1 MVGRRRFGARA
12 TLVLAIALLG
22 APAAAAR
29 GAGGG
34 CDPIDPARCLLPWPN
49 DHFTRPDPA
58 SPTGRRL
65 DLRDRQMPRNAQ
77 GVPISAADYDES
89 DGFSPGQTIVTK
101 VPGLDTP
108 EALRRTG
115 AVPVTDLA
123 RAYDRRQPVVV
134 LDARTG
140 RRHLV
145 WAELDANAGSAADTA
160 LLIHPAVNFREGR
173 RYVVALRYL
182 RGSDGG
188 RLRAGAAF
196 RRYRDRIPTDSAAFE
211 RRRPHMERIFRTLRR
226 AGIDRRSLY
235 LAWDFTVA
243 SGRSLAE
250 RMLSI
255 RDRAFAAL
263 GDRDLADLRPDG
275 RAPAFTV
282 DAVTD
287 YTPAEQPHVAR
298 RVEGRVTVPCYLDRP
313 GCPPG
318 ARFRLSPGGLPV
330 RTPGNT
336 TQARFICNVPRSAT
350 PAAPARPS
358 LYGHGLFGDAGEV
371 RADNVEQ
378 LGDENGVLVCASDW
392 VGMSEEDLPNA
403 LALLQ
408 DLSRFPSLP
417 DRLQQGFVNFMYLGR
432 ALIHPRGLAAHEAF
446 RRDGRPLID
455 TRRLFYYG
463 NSQGGIAGGALTA
476 VAPDFTRAVLYVGA
490 TNYSL
495 LLDRSVDFDPFA
507 AVLRPSYPDP
517 LERPLIVSLLQVLWD
532 RGEPNGYAWHLTR
545 DPYPDTP
552 RHRVLQLMAYGDHQV
567 ANVATEV
574 QARTI
579 GTRLRR
585 PALDPGR
592 SPDRRPFFG
601 IPRLRRL
608 PYDGNA
614 LVVWDIGP
622 LRPAGC
628 GLPGAPEC
636 LGTPAPPTSNT
647 APRLGVDPHDL
658 VIESEAR
665 ARRQIAEFLKID
677 GRVIEVCGEEPCRA
691 AGWTGP

>member
-1 MVGRRRFGARA
+1 MVLAVALAGAPEAGAREA
-12 TLVLAIALLG
+12 G
-22 APAAAAR
+22 A
-29 GAGGG
+29 G
-34 CDPIDPARCLLPWPN
+34 CDPLDPARCLLPWPN
-49 DHFTRPDPA
+49 DHFTRPDAA
-58 SPTGRRL
+58 SATGRRL
-65 DLRDRQMPRNAQ
+65 ALRDELMPRNAQ
-77 GVPISAADYDES
+77 GVPIAAADYNAS

-134 LDARTG
+134 VDARTH

-145 WAELDANAGSAADTA
+145 WAELDANAHSAADTA

-173 RYVVALRYL
+173 RYVVALRDL
-182 RGSDGG
+182 RGADGR

-196 RRYRDRIPTDSAAFE
+196 RRYRDRIHTRSAAFE
-211 RRRPHMERIFRTLRR
+211 RRRPHMEEIFRTLRR
-226 AGIDRRSLY
+226 AGVSRRSLY

-263 GDRDLADLRPDG
+263 DDRDLADLLPAGRP
-275 RAPAFTV
+275 PAVAV

-318 ARFRLSPGGLPV
+318 SRFRLGPRGLPV

-336 TQARFICNVPRSAT
+336 TQARFICNIPRSAT

-392 VGMSEEDLPNA
+392 IGMSEEDLPNA

-417 DRLQQGFVNFMYLGR
+417 DRLQQGFVNFLYLGR
-432 ALIHPRGLAAHEAF
+432 ALIHPSGLAAHDAF
-446 RRDGRPLID
+446 RRDGQPLID

-490 TNYSL
+490 MNYSL

-507 AVLRPSYPDP
+507 AVLAPSYPDP
-517 LERPLIVSLLQVLWD
+517 LERPLIISLLQVLWD

-545 DPYPDTP
+545 DPYPNTP
-552 RHRVLQLMAYGDHQV
+552 RHRVLQLMAFGDHQV

-579 GTRLRR
+579 GARLRR

-592 SPDRRPFFG
+592 SPDRRPFFA

-628 GLPGAPEC
+628 GLPDAPAC
-636 LGTPAPPTSNT
+636 LGTPAPPTTNT
-647 APRLGVDPHDL
+647 PPRLGVDPHDL

-665 ARRQIAEFLKID
+665 ARRQIAEFLEIG
-677 GRVIEVCGEEPCRA
+677 GRVIEVCGDDPCRA